1 MARGAS
7 RVPFEVLEE
16 LSEGNAQE
24 DAEEHMRNQAPPV
37 HLAGGRP
44 AQGFLVTP

>member
-24 DAEEHMRNQAPPV
+24 DAEEHMRNQSPSVHPV
-37 HLAGGRP
+37 GGRL
-44 AQGFLVTP
+44 AQGILVMP